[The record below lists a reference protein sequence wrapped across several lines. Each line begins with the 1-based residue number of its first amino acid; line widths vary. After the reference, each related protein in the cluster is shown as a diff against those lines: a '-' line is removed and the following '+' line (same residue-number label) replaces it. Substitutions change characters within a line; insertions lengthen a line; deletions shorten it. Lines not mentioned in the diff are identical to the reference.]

1 MVKRYIDLSCDEI
14 RIICDYLKKPA
25 INKDHDMQCMQN
37 LYDIGIHKS
46 TTESEKKRKINGK
59 YNTAPI
65 SEGIARIYFEK
76 KKIPYNDKPEQQFYI
91 NRLNKKVIIR
101 PDGELIDVDR
111 KIWVECKM
119 RRYHAN
125 GTAHEKIPNVPRK
138 YQPIGGKVILFL
150 MADDEHKYN
159 KEWTKLCREE
169 ISPINQIELNWLNAD
184 RAVLEKIIL
193 GSEVA
198 KELEQSK
205 FS

>member
-14 RIICDYLKKPA
+14 RIICDYLKRPA
-25 INKDHDMQCMQN
+25 INKDHDKQCMKN

-46 TTESEKKRKINGK
+46 TTESEKKRIMNRK
-59 YNTAPI
+59 YPTAPI

-76 KKIPYNDKPEQQFYI
+76 KKIPYNDKPKEQFYI
-91 NRLNKKVIIR
+91 NRLKRKVIIR
-101 PDGELIDVDR
+101 PDGQLINVDR

-138 YQPIGGKVILFL
+138 YHPIGGKVILFL
-150 MADDEHKYN
+150 MADDEHKFN
-159 KEWTKLCREE
+159 KEWTKLCRKEL
-169 ISPINQIELNWLNAD
+169 IPINEIELNWQNAD

-193 GSEVA
+193 VSEVA